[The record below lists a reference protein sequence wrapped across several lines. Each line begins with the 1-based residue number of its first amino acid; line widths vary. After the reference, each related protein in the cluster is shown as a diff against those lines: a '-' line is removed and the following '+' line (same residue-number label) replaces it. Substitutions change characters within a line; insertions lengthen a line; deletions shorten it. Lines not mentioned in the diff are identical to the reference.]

1 MNWQQLWKF
10 VLIFTLIAYP
20 VLVIIVIFGGLKN
33 VVDML
38 KDLKKP
44 LDSK

>member
-10 VLIFTLIAYP
+10 VLIFTLSAYS

-44 LDSK
+44 VDSK

>member
-10 VLIFTLIAYP
+10 VLIFTLFAYSI
-20 VLVIIVIFGGLKN
+20 LVIIVIFGGLKN

-44 LDSK
+44 VDSK